1 MANVKCSKSVKLTEE
16 DFKQLLEETY
26 KEWNTAETDDY
37 GDSLNWQALLVIEEM
52 YETIFGQE
60 EFNEF
65 IKRKEEAQKS
75 FNHLKYH
82 MGLLGGLSGS
92 IEDCLL

>member
-37 GDSLNWQALLVIEEM
+37 GDSLNWQALLVIEEI
-52 YETIFGQE
+52 YEEIFGQE
-60 EFNEF
+60 EFDEF
-65 IKRKEEAQKS
+65 IKRIRK
-75 FNHLKYH
+75 
-82 MGLLGGLSGS
+82 
-92 IEDCLL
+92 

>member
-65 IKRKEEAQKS
+65 IK
-75 FNHLKYH
+75 
-82 MGLLGGLSGS
+82 S
-92 IEDCLL
+92 IRD

>member
-37 GDSLNWQALLVIEEM
+37 GGSLNWQALLVIEEM

-65 IKRKEEAQKS
+65 IK
-75 FNHLKYH
+75 
-82 MGLLGGLSGS
+82 S
-92 IEDCLL
+92 IRD

>member
-26 KEWNTAETDDY
+26 KEWYTEETDDY

-65 IKRKEEAQKS
+65 IKRIR
-75 FNHLKYH
+75 N
-82 MGLLGGLSGS
+82 GN
-92 IEDCLL
+92 

>member
-1 MANVKCSKSVKLTEE
+1 MSSLNFLIMRSFKMTEE

-26 KEWNTAETDDY
+26 KEWDTGETDDY
-37 GDSLNWQALLVIEEM
+37 GGSLNWQALLVIEEM

-65 IKRKEEAQKS
+65 IKRIR
-75 FNHLKYH
+75 N
-82 MGLLGGLSGS
+82 GNRV
-92 IEDCLL
+92 

>member
-26 KEWNTAETDDY
+26 KEWYTDETDDY

-65 IKRKEEAQKS
+65 IK
-75 FNHLKYH
+75 
-82 MGLLGGLSGS
+82 S
-92 IEDCLL
+92 IRD